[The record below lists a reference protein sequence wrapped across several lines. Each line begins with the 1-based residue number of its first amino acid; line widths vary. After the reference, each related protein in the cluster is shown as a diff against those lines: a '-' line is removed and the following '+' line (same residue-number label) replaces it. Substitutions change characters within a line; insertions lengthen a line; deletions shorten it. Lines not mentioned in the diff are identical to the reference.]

1 MCHMFTLYMMK
12 NITMTLFA
20 FSKSSPTLKHKD
32 IGCWVKRK
40 HKDIGCWVN
49 NTTSSHENLQ
59 SLLPS
64 RQPMTVTFRRA
75 GLRCPPS
82 YVLETGPQKFVPLRD
97 VGVICLEEG
106 KKSVAKKGGTSKEW
120 WYHGKNEKECN
131 EEVSFSRF
139 EHAEFTKKH
148 GIWSWISATKT
159 EPPRP
164 HGFAKVMWVPWWIS
178 LVRWFWRI
186 ESW

>member
-82 YVLETGPQKFVPLRD
+82 YVPELAKFMRFPGKLEDQGVLVFFNSRQLLLKIRVAWIQILLKKNNPIRFCPQEPWWKTCVAHLERNNAPTD
-97 VGVICLEEG
+97 VDQCRVLISQCVEQFLVDALF
-106 KKSVAKKGGTSKEW
+106 SKKGQPSG
-120 WYHGKNEKECN
+120 N
-131 EEVSFSRF
+131 
-139 EHAEFTKKH
+139 
-148 GIWSWISATKT
+148 
-159 EPPRP
+159 
-164 HGFAKVMWVPWWIS
+164 
-178 LVRWFWRI
+178 
-186 ESW
+186 

>member
-97 VGVICLEEG
+97 VGAGWSAWKRER
-106 KKSVAKKGGTSKEW
+106 KAWQKKGEPA
-120 WYHGKNEKECN
+120 KNGDIMERMKKN
-131 EEVSFSRF
+131 AMKKWVSAVSNMQSSPRSMGFGVGFQQLRLNPPGPMVLQRSCGFRG
-139 EHAEFTKKH
+139 EFH
-148 GIWSWISATKT
+148 W
-159 EPPRP
+159 
-164 HGFAKVMWVPWWIS
+164 
-178 LVRWFWRI
+178 
-186 ESW
+186 